1 MKKKL
6 IITTTVL
13 VLGGGSLGLA
23 SGNQVEKEN
32 IPTVK
37 KIEKVSIETKKEK
50 PKQVKKDVDVITP
63 EVIEEVV
70 EEEFYEVATIEDYV
84 EPVEIDVY
92 DENEFIAEEEYAE
105 DFVEYEEDIE
115 WVEDFEPEPAE
126 EYNHIV
132 TEDFVNSLEP
142 EEEGL
147 TYDQMTQ
154 LGEENLNSGAYEVE
168 VDEDLSE
175 KGLAL
180 IIEKYGIYDEEQVIA
195 SVPETGVYQYDFY
208 FNSPDDTHVNL
219 SRFFQYEAKTD
230 TICELDLL
238 TGVWK

>member
-6 IITTTVL
+6 IIATTVL

-32 IPTVK
+32 IPTAK
-37 KIEKVSIETKKEK
+37 KIEKVSIETKKET
-50 PKQVKKDVDVITP
+50 PKQVKKDV
-63 EVIEEVV
+63 EVV
-70 EEEFYEVATIEDYV
+70 EEEFYEVATVEEYV
-84 EPVEIDVY
+84 EPVGIDVY
-92 DENEFIAEEEYAE
+92 DENEFIAEEEYEE

-115 WVEDFEPEPAE
+115 WVEDFEPEPVE
-126 EYNHIV
+126 GYNHIV
-132 TEDFVNSLEP
+132 TEEFINSLEP

-154 LGEENLNSGAYEVE
+154 LGEKNLSSGAYEVE

-180 IIEKYGIYDEEQVIA
+180 IVEKYGIYDEEQVIA
-195 SVPETGVYQYDFY
+195 SVPETGLYQYDFY
-208 FNSPDDTHVNL
+208 FNSPDDTHINL
-219 SRFFQYEAKTD
+219 SRFFQYDSKSD
-230 TICELDLL
+230 TVRELDLIA
-238 TGVWK
+238 GVWK

>member
-6 IITTTVL
+6 IIATTAL
-13 VLGGGSLGLA
+13 ALGGGSLGLA
-23 SGNQVEKEN
+23 SSKQVEKEN
-32 IPTVK
+32 IPTVQK
-37 KIEKVSIETKKEK
+37 VEKVALETKKEK
-50 PKQVKKDVDVITP
+50 PKQVEKEVEVASQ
-63 EVIEEVV
+63 EVIEDIVQ
-70 EEEFYEVATIEDYV
+70 EEFYEVEIVEEYV
-84 EPVEIDVY
+84 EPVEVSVY
-92 DENEFIAEEEYAE
+92 DEEEFIAEEEFLE
-105 DFVEYEEDIE
+105 DFVEYEESVE

-180 IIEKYGIYDEEQVIA
+180 IVEKYGIYDEEQVIA